1 MVYDICNQKTYDD
14 IETFW
19 LGEVEKYAEKGV
31 TLLLL
36 GNKLDQAAENREV
49 HEKMAETLAHR
60 VKGKMLSYEVS
71 AKDNNNVTEA
81 FETTCR
87 ELMRLKE

>member
-1 MVYDICNQKTYDD
+1 
-14 IETFW
+14 
-19 LGEVEKYAEKGV
+19 
-31 TLLLL
+31 
-36 GNKLDQAAENREV
+36 LDQAAEDREV

>member
-1 MVYDICNQKTYDD
+1 MAD
-14 IETFW
+14 
-19 LGEVEKYAEKGV
+19 
-31 TLLLL
+31 TLS
-36 GNKLDQAAENREV
+36 
-49 HEKMAETLAHR
+49 HR